1 MRDRYETTFWMKMR
15 LFWATGLDRSQKRA
29 EEQNVLPQRL
39 GHFVFVR
46 ELFQENPKREYLFG
60 LYQDGR
66 GSLALAKLLR
76 YPSRS
81 LSAYWLRNEIQVYKT
96 LERVGESHPEGR
108 TQFPRAHIPK
118 LLDWRE
124 TSNTP
129 LILLEYIDGQPL
141 DMSGA
146 SEQARVFAAA
156 IEYLT
161 WLGGVIATNTLFP
174 LKRRSIWHA
183 LLMLP
188 LLSVRAGIRF
198 PGSLALILRGAG
210 AYLGTMPLLLKQR
223 SLRFSH
229 RDLGVNNILVQGD
242 NFWILDFQ
250 IAALA
255 DPLTDL
261 VNLSLKLQDT
271 PELRDQFGVI
281 AREAGWLDHPGA
293 PRMFRALAI
302 YLSIYNLSLR
312 SGRSASSVID
322 FLREQL
328 SASSRVH
335 ASRFEKNL
343 HQLWNTFKKQ
353 IYLLMYSSSDT
364 VTIEPF
370 DPKGRAHAN
379 ALMAKIGAIAPELR
393 VHLIGSVSMGIAG
406 QRDID
411 IFIEGRPAEFAR
423 YQAEFA
429 PMLGIPTRKKKD
441 YLEWEFEEN
450 GWEVDILL
458 IDPTSEK
465 FKSQTEVVWAIQ
477 NNLAWLTEYEALK
490 LSHNGVSMREYER
503 AKHQFFE
510 RIRSEID
517 FPNQH

>member
-1 MRDRYETTFWMKMR
+1 MKLR
-15 LFWATGLDRSQKRA
+15 LFWATGLDRSQRRV

-66 GSLALAKLLR
+66 GASALAKLLR
-76 YPSRS
+76 YPSSS

-108 TQFPRAHIPK
+108 TRFPHAHIPK

-124 TSNTP
+124 TTKSP
-129 LILLEYIDGQPL
+129 LVLLEYIDGQPL
-141 DMSGA
+141 GKSGVA
-146 SEQARVFAAA
+146 EQARIFAAA

-161 WLGGVIATNTLFP
+161 WLGRVISTNSLFP

-183 LLMLP
+183 LLMFP

-198 PGSLALILRGAG
+198 PGSLALILRGSG
-210 AYLGTMPLLLKQR
+210 AYLGTLPLLLKRR

-229 RDLGVNNILVQGD
+229 RDLGVNNILVRGD

-255 DPLTDL
+255 DPLTDF

-281 AREAGWLDHPGA
+281 AREAGWLDYPGA
-293 PRMFRALAI
+293 PRLFRALAI

-322 FLREQL
+322 FFREQL
-328 SASSRVH
+328 TAASH
-335 ASRFEKNL
+335 ADESLFGKNL
-343 HQLWNTFKKQ
+343 HRLWNTCKEQ
-353 IYLLMYSSSDT
+353 LYLLMYSSSDT
-364 VTIEPF
+364 VTIEPY
-370 DPKGRAHAN
+370 DPKSRAQAN
-379 ALMAKIGAIAPELR
+379 ALIAKIGAIAPELR

-411 IFIEGRPAEFAR
+411 IFIEGRPAEFSR
-423 YQAEFA
+423 YQAKFA
-429 PMLGIPTRKKKD
+429 PLLGIPTRKKKE
-441 YLEWEFEEN
+441 YLEWKFEED
-450 GWEVDILL
+450 GWEIDILL

-465 FKSQTEVVWAIQ
+465 FKSQTEVVWVIQ
-477 NNLAWLTEYEALK
+477 NNPALLTEYEALK

-503 AKHQFFE
+503 AKHSFLE
-510 RIRSEID
+510 RVRKEINL
-517 FPNQH
+517 PEIV